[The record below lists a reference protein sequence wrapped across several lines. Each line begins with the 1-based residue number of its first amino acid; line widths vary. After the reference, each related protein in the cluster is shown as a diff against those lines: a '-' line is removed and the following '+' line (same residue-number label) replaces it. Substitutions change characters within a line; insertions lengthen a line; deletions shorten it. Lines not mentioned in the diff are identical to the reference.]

1 MLWFKLFHKK
11 LKQKAKE
18 GKEAIAI
25 KCPYCQAEETKVVDK
40 RETSEFDVTRR
51 RRECLDCGKR
61 FTTYERVEGIDLYI
75 IKKDGRREL
84 FDRQKLVKGIQKA
97 CEKRPVGNEKIE
109 KVVNKIETKLRRFD
123 KNEVKSVTLGSLVMK
138 ELMKLDT
145 IAYIRFASVYLSF
158 NDIKDFEKEIK
169 MVKSG
174 VDMK

>member
-1 MLWFKLFHKK
+1 M
-11 LKQKAKE
+11 
-18 GKEAIAI
+18 
-25 KCPYCQAEETKVVDK
+25 
-40 RETSEFDVTRR
+40 
-51 RRECLDCGKR
+51 
-61 FTTYERVEGIDLYI
+61 
-75 IKKDGRREL
+75 

-123 KNEVKSVTLGSLVMK
+123 KNEVKSTILGSFVMK

-174 VDMK
+174 TDMK

>member
-1 MLWFKLFHKK
+1 M
-11 LKQKAKE
+11 
-18 GKEAIAI
+18 IAI

>member
-1 MLWFKLFHKK
+1 MRK
-11 LKQKAKE
+11 
-18 GKEAIAI
+18 I

-123 KNEVKSVTLGSLVMK
+123 KNEVKSSILGSFVMK

-158 NDIKDFEKEIK
+158 NDVKDFEKEIK
-169 MVKSG
+169 MVKSEVG
-174 VDMK
+174 